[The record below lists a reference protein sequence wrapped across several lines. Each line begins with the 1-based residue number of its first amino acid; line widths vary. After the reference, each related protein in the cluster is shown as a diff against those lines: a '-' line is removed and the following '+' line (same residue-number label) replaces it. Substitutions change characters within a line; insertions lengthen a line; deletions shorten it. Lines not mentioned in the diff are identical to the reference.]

1 MKQVLEPDQALG
13 EELDGKDQ
21 AASYSGLGQ
30 DGQDDV
36 TEKPKPVCKKVRFV
50 PEAEFDCNIVVV
62 TAADVDDDA
71 DNGDDDA
78 DNGDDD
84 ADNGDPNDDKAEF
97 DSNVTIPAADNDDDD
112 DDDEDEDDSDG
123 DGDDASDGRLDE
135 LEQEMEEIERNPD
148 MGKR

>member
-1 MKQVLEPDQALG
+1 M
-13 EELDGKDQ
+13 
-21 AASYSGLGQ
+21 
-30 DGQDDV
+30 
-36 TEKPKPVCKKVRFV
+36 RFV

-62 TAADVDDDA
+62 TAANADDDA

-84 ADNGDPNDDKAEF
+84 ADNGDPDD
-97 DSNVTIPAADNDDDD
+97 DVSNVTITAADNDDDDD

-123 DGDDASDGRLDE
+123 DDASDRRLDE

>member
-1 MKQVLEPDQALG
+1 M
-13 EELDGKDQ
+13 
-21 AASYSGLGQ
+21 
-30 DGQDDV
+30 
-36 TEKPKPVCKKVRFV
+36 RFV

-62 TAADVDDDA
+62 TAADDA
-71 DNGDDDA
+71 DDDA

-84 ADNGDPNDDKAEF
+84 ADNGDPDDDKAEF
-97 DSNVTIPAADNDDDD
+97 DSNVTITAADNDDDDD

-123 DGDDASDGRLDE
+123 DDASDRRLDE